1 MNRLVLV
8 FGLGGFA
15 QALSSRVLDP
25 LVPMV
30 AAEFALPVDVVALIA
45 SAYALPYALIQPVL
59 GPIGDAFGKRRL
71 IIGCMAALVLMLAA
85 CALAPSFEALTAARI
100 ASGAAAGG
108 VFPLTLAL
116 LGDSV
121 GMERRQIALS
131 RFLAFAIL
139 GQVAG
144 GAMAP
149 LVEPLVGWRGV
160 VWVSAGLTAIGL
172 AVLLAA
178 RGVREAPASGRFG
191 LALSLERYGAI
202 LQNPVARLCYG
213 AVAVEGVLIFGVFPF
228 LADILLARGHG
239 GPAEAGTAIG
249 LFGAGGLLYAAL
261 AGWLVL
267 HVGPRGMLVGGGL
280 AAAAAMAAS
289 AFAPSAAVLIAAF
302 LLLGFGFFMMHNSI
316 QTRVTEVAP
325 AARGSAVALH
335 AFFFFLGHSA
345 GPLAYGPAIALAG
358 AGGAMLL
365 AAAGLCALAFR
376 LRTMPAPPRN
386 KA

>member
-8 FGLGGFA
+8 FGLAGFA

-30 AAEFALPVDVVALIA
+30 ASEFAAPVDMVALLA
-45 SAYALPYALIQPVL
+45 TAFALPYALIQPVL
-59 GPIGDAFGKRRL
+59 GPVGDAFGKRRI
-71 IIGCMAALVLMLAA
+71 IIGCMTALVFALAA
-85 CALAPSFEALTAARI
+85 CALAPSLDALFVARI
-100 ASGAAAGG
+100 ASGLAAGG

-121 GMERRQIALS
+121 GMDRRQVALS

-160 VWVSAGLTAIGL
+160 LGVSAGLSAVGL
-172 AVLLAA
+172 LVLLAA
-178 RGVREAPASGRFG
+178 RRIGDGPTAGRFD
-191 LALSLERYGAI
+191 LAVALQRYGAI
-202 LQNPVARLCYG
+202 LQSPVARLCYG

-239 GPAEAGTAIG
+239 GPAEAGMAIG
-249 LFGAGGLLYAAL
+249 LFGAGGLVYAAL
-261 AGWLVL
+261 AGWLVR
-267 HVGPRGMLVGGGL
+267 HAGQQGMLVGGAL
-280 AAAAAMAAS
+280 AAAAAFGVS
-289 AFAPSAAVLIAAF
+289 ALAPSGAVLVAAF

-316 QTRVTEVAP
+316 QTRVTEVEP

-335 AFFFFLGHSA
+335 AFFFFLGHA
-345 GPLAYGPAIALAG
+345 FGPLFYGSAIGWLG
-358 AGGAMLL
+358 AGGALL
-365 AAAGLCALAFR
+365 VASGGLVGLSILLC
-376 LRTMPAPPRN
+376 TMPPATKN
-386 KA
+386 KI

>member
-1 MNRLVLV
+1 VNRLVLI
-8 FGLGGFA
+8 FGLGGFS
-15 QALSSRVLDP
+15 QALTSRVLDP
-25 LVPMV
+25 LVPVV
-30 AAEFALPVDVVALIA
+30 AADFALPVDTVALIA
-45 SAYALPYALIQPVL
+45 TAYALPYALIQPVL

-71 IIGCMAALVLMLAA
+71 ILGCMAALVLMLAA
-85 CALAPSFEALTAARI
+85 CALAPSFEALLAARI

-108 VFPLTLAL
+108 IFPLTLAL

-160 VWVSAGLTAIGL
+160 MGVSAAIAAAGFLVL
-172 AVLLAA
+172 ALA
-178 RGVREAPASGRFG
+178 RGVAEAPAAGRFDAG
-191 LALSLERYGAI
+191 LALQRYGGI
-202 LQNPVARLCYG
+202 LRNPVARLCYG
-213 AVAVEGVLIFGVFPF
+213 AVAVEGLLIFGVFPF

-261 AGWLVL
+261 AGWLVA
-267 HVGPRGMLVGGGL
+267 HVGLRGMLAGGGAI
-280 AAAAAMAAS
+280 AAAALAAS
-289 AFAPSAAVLIAAF
+289 ALAPSAAVLIVAF

-345 GPLAYGPAIALAG
+345 GPLAYGPAIGAFGAAAAMLAG
-358 AGGAMLL
+358 A
-365 AAAGLCALAFR
+365 AGLLLLAFR
-376 LRTMPAPPRN
+376 LRTMPAPARN
-386 KA
+386 KT

>member
-1 MNRLVLV
+1 MNRLVLI

-30 AAEFALPVDVVALIA
+30 AGAFALPVDTVALIA
-45 SAYALPYALIQPVL
+45 TAYALPYALIQPVL
-59 GPIGDAFGKRRL
+59 GPVGDAFGKRRI
-71 IIGCMAALVLMLAA
+71 IIGCLVSLVVALAA
-85 CALAPSFEALTAARI
+85 CAMAPTIETLFVARI
-100 ASGAAAGG
+100 ASGLAAGG

-160 VWVSAGLTAIGL
+160 LWVSAGLTAVGL
-172 AVLLAA
+172 VVLLAA
-178 RGVREAPASGRFG
+178 RGVAEAPAAGRFDMA
-191 LALSLERYGAI
+191 LALQRYGAI
-202 LQNPVARLCYG
+202 LRNPVARLCYG
-213 AVAVEGVLIFGVFPF
+213 AVAVEGALIFGVFPF

-249 LFGAGGLLYAAL
+249 LFGAGGLIYAAL
-261 AGWLVL
+261 AGWLVRR
-267 HVGPRGMLVGGGL
+267 VGTRGMLVGGGL
-280 AAAAAMAAS
+280 AAAVAMAAS
-289 AFAPSAAVLIAAF
+289 AAAPSAAALITAF

-335 AFFFFLGHSA
+335 AFFFFVGHA
-345 GPLAYGPAIALAG
+345 LGPLCYGATIGWLG
-358 AGGAMLL
+358 AEGAMVLGT
-365 AAAGLCALAFR
+365 AGLLALAFR
-376 LRTMPAPPRN
+376 LRSMPPVGQNRA
-386 KA
+386 

>member
-1 MNRLVLV
+1 MNRLVLI
-8 FGLGGFA
+8 FGLAGFS

-30 AAEFALPVDVVALIA
+30 AGEFARPVDVIALIA
-45 SAYALPYALIQPVL
+45 TAYALPYALIQPVL
-59 GPIGDAFGKRRL
+59 GPIGDAFGKRRI
-71 IIGCMAALVLMLAA
+71 IIGCMLSLVVALAA
-85 CALAPSFEALTAARI
+85 CAVAPTVETLFAARI
-100 ASGAAAGG
+100 ASGLAAGG

-121 GMERRQIALS
+121 GMDRRQVALS

-160 VWVSAGLTAIGL
+160 LWASAGLSAVGL
-172 AVLLAA
+172 AVLLATG
-178 RGVREAPASGRFG
+178 RVTEAPTAGRFD
-191 LALSLERYGAI
+191 LALALQRYGAI
-202 LQNPVARLCYG
+202 LRSPVARLCYG

-249 LFGAGGLLYAAL
+249 LFGAGGLVYAAL
-261 AGWLVL
+261 AGWLVR
-267 HVGPRGMLVGGGL
+267 HAGQQGMLVGGAV
-280 AAAAAMAAS
+280 AAAAALAGS
-289 AFAPSAAVLIAAF
+289 ALAPSAAVLIGAF

-325 AARGSAVALH
+325 GARGSAVALH
-335 AFFFFLGHSA
+335 AFFFFLGHSL
-345 GPLAYGPAIALAG
+345 GPLFYGLAIGLMG
-358 AGGAMLL
+358 AGGAMLVG
-365 AAAGLCALAFR
+365 AAGLVSLAFR
-376 LRTMPAPPRN
+376 LRGMPPIVKN
-386 KA
+386 KT

>member
-1 MNRLVLV
+1 VNRLVLI
-8 FGLGGFA
+8 FGLAGFS

-30 AAEFALPVDVVALIA
+30 AGEFARPVDVIALIA
-45 SAYALPYALIQPVL
+45 TAYALPYALIQPVL
-59 GPIGDAFGKRRL
+59 GPIGDAFGKRRI
-71 IIGCMAALVLMLAA
+71 IIGCMLSLVVALAA
-85 CALAPSFEALTAARI
+85 CAVAPTVETLFAARI
-100 ASGAAAGG
+100 ASGLAAGG

-121 GMERRQIALS
+121 GMDRRQVALS

-160 VWVSAGLTAIGL
+160 LWASAGLSAVGL
-172 AVLLAA
+172 AVLLATG
-178 RGVREAPASGRFG
+178 RVTEAPTAGRFD
-191 LALSLERYGAI
+191 LALALQRYGAI
-202 LQNPVARLCYG
+202 LRSPVARLCYG

-249 LFGAGGLLYAAL
+249 LFGAGGLVYAAL
-261 AGWLVL
+261 AGWLVR
-267 HVGPRGMLVGGGL
+267 HAGQQGMLVGGAV
-280 AAAAAMAAS
+280 AAAAALAGS
-289 AFAPSAAVLIAAF
+289 ALAPSAAVLIGAF

-325 AARGSAVALH
+325 GARGSAVALH
-335 AFFFFLGHSA
+335 AFFFFLGHSL
-345 GPLAYGPAIALAG
+345 GPLFYGLAIGLMG
-358 AGGAMLL
+358 AGGAMLVG
-365 AAAGLCALAFR
+365 AAGLVSLAFR
-376 LRTMPAPPRN
+376 LRGMPPIVKN
-386 KA
+386 KT

>member
-1 MNRLVLV
+1 VNRLVLV
-8 FGLGGFA
+8 FGLGGFS

-30 AAEFALPVDVVALIA
+30 AAEFAAPVDMVALIA
-45 SAYALPYALIQPVL
+45 TAFALPYALIQPVL
-59 GPIGDAFGKRRL
+59 GPIGDAFGKRR
-71 IIGCMAALVLMLAA
+71 IILGCMAALVVALAA
-85 CALAPSFEALTAARI
+85 CALAPTLDTLFAARI
-100 ASGAAAGG
+100 ASGIAAGG

-116 LGDSV
+116 LGDAV
-121 GMERRQIALS
+121 EMDRRQVALS

-139 GQVAG
+139 GQIAG

-160 VWVSAGLTAIGL
+160 LWVSAGLAAIGL
-172 AVLLAA
+172 GVLLAGGRVA
-178 RGVREAPASGRFG
+178 ETAGPFGPAV
-191 LALSLERYGAI
+191 AIERYGAI
-202 LQNPVARLCYG
+202 LRSPVARLCYG
-213 AVAVEGVLIFGVFPF
+213 AVAVEGALIFGMFPY

-261 AGWLVL
+261 AAWLLGTAGPLRMLWGGGVL
-267 HVGPRGMLVGGGL
+267 AAAGL
-280 AAAAAMAAS
+280 AAS
-289 AFAPSAAVLIAAF
+289 ALAPSAAVLIGAH
-302 LLLGFGFFMMHNSI
+302 LVLGFGFFMMHNSI

-335 AFFFFLGHSA
+335 AFFFFLGHSL
-345 GPLAYGPAIALAG
+345 GPILYGLAIGVFGSAAALLAG
-358 AGGAMLL
+358 AVGL
-365 AAAGLCALAFR
+365 AALAWW
-376 LRTMPAPPRN
+376 LRGMPQPTRN

>member
-1 MNRLVLV
+1 MNRLVLI
-8 FGLGGFA
+8 FGLAGFS

-30 AAEFALPVDVVALIA
+30 AGEFALPVDIVALIA
-45 SAYALPYALIQPVL
+45 TAYALPYALIQPVL
-59 GPIGDAFGKRRL
+59 GPIGDAFGKRRI
-71 IIGCMAALVLMLAA
+71 IIGCMVSLVVALAA
-85 CALAPSFEALTAARI
+85 CAVAPTIETLFLARI

-121 GMERRQIALS
+121 GMDRRQVALS

-160 VWVSAGLTAIGL
+160 LWVSAGLSAVGL
-172 AVLLAA
+172 VVLLAA
-178 RGVREAPASGRFG
+178 RRVGDAPAAGRFDIAV
-191 LALSLERYGAI
+191 ALQRYGAI
-202 LQNPVARLCYG
+202 LRSPVARLCYG

-228 LADILLARGHG
+228 LADILLVRGHG
-239 GPAEAGTAIG
+239 GPAEAGVAIG
-249 LFGAGGLLYAAL
+249 LFGVGGLLYAAL
-261 AGWLVL
+261 AAWLVRRA
-267 HVGPRGMLVGGGL
+267 GQQGMLVGGAV
-280 AAAAAMAAS
+280 AAAAALCAS
-289 AFAPSAAVLIAAF
+289 AMAPSAAVLITAF

-335 AFFFFLGHSA
+335 AFFFFLGHSV
-345 GPLAYGPAIALAG
+345 GPLFYGPAIRSLG
-358 AGGAMLL
+358 AGGAMLVGTVGLLGL
-365 AAAGLCALAFR
+365 AVL
-376 LRTMPAPPRN
+376 LRSMPPVMQN

>member
-1 MNRLVLV
+1 VNRLVLI
-8 FGLGGFA
+8 FGLAGFS

-30 AAEFALPVDVVALIA
+30 AGEFARPVDVIALIA
-45 SAYALPYALIQPVL
+45 TAYALPYALIQPVL
-59 GPIGDAFGKRRL
+59 GPIGDAFGKRRI
-71 IIGCMAALVLMLAA
+71 IIGCMLSLVVALAA
-85 CALAPSFEALTAARI
+85 CAVAPTVETLFAARI
-100 ASGAAAGG
+100 ASGLAAGG

-121 GMERRQIALS
+121 GMDRRQVALS

-160 VWVSAGLTAIGL
+160 LWASAGLSAVGL

-178 RGVREAPASGRFG
+178 GRVNEAPTAGRFD
-191 LALSLERYGAI
+191 LALALQRYGAI
-202 LQNPVARLCYG
+202 LRSPVARLCYG

-249 LFGAGGLLYAAL
+249 LFGAGGLVYAAL
-261 AGWLVL
+261 AGWLVR
-267 HVGPRGMLVGGGL
+267 HAGQQGMLVGGAV
-280 AAAAAMAAS
+280 AAAAALAGS
-289 AFAPSAAVLIAAF
+289 ALAPSAAVLIGAF

-325 AARGSAVALH
+325 GARGSAVALH
-335 AFFFFLGHSA
+335 AFFFFLGHSL
-345 GPLAYGPAIALAG
+345 GPLFYGPAIGLMG
-358 AGGAMLL
+358 AGGAMLVG
-365 AAAGLCALAFR
+365 AAGLVSLAFR
-376 LRTMPAPPRN
+376 LRGMPPIAKN
-386 KA
+386 KT

>member
-1 MNRLVLV
+1 MNRLVLI

-30 AAEFALPVDVVALIA
+30 AREFALPVDTVALIA
-45 SAYALPYALIQPVL
+45 TAYALPYALIQPVL

-71 IIGCMAALVLMLAA
+71 IIGCMGLVLMLAA
-85 CALAPSFEALTAARI
+85 CALAPSFEALMAARI

-116 LGDSV
+116 LGDAV

-160 VWVSAGLTAIGL
+160 LWVSAGLTAVGL
-172 AVLLAA
+172 AVLLTA
-178 RGVREAPASGRFG
+178 RGVTEAPAAGRFD
-191 LALSLERYGAI
+191 LALALQRYGGI

-213 AVAVEGVLIFGVFPF
+213 AVAVEGLLIFGVFPF

-249 LFGAGGLLYAAL
+249 LFGAGGLVYAAL

-267 HVGPRGMLVGGGL
+267 RVGTRGMLVGGGL
-280 AAAAAMAAS
+280 AAAAATA
-289 AFAPSAAVLIAAF
+289 
-302 LLLGFGFFMMHNSI
+302 
-316 QTRVTEVAP
+316 AP
-325 AARGSAVALH
+325 AIPPST
-335 AFFFFLGHSA
+335 FL
-345 GPLAYGPAIALAG
+345 
-358 AGGAMLL
+358 
-365 AAAGLCALAFR
+365 
-376 LRTMPAPPRN
+376 
-386 KA
+386 

>member
-8 FGLGGFA
+8 FGLGGFS

-30 AAEFALPVDVVALIA
+30 AAEFAAPVDMVALIA
-45 SAYALPYALIQPVL
+45 TAFALPYALIQPVL
-59 GPIGDAFGKRRL
+59 GPVGDAFGKRR
-71 IIGCMAALVLMLAA
+71 IILGCMAALVVALAA
-85 CALAPSFEALTAARI
+85 CAVAPTLDALFAARI
-100 ASGAAAGG
+100 ASGIAAGG

-116 LGDSV
+116 LGDAV
-121 GMERRQIALS
+121 EMDRRQVALS

-160 VWVSAGLTAIGL
+160 LWVSAGLAAIGL
-172 AVLLAA
+172 GVLLAGGRVA
-178 RGVREAPASGRFG
+178 ETTTSGRFG
-191 LALSLERYGAI
+191 PAVAIERYGAI
-202 LQNPVARLCYG
+202 LRSPVARMCYA
-213 AVAVEGVLIFGVFPF
+213 AVAVEGALIFGMFPY

-261 AGWLVL
+261 AAWLLGTAGPLRMLWGGGVL
-267 HVGPRGMLVGGGL
+267 AAAGL
-280 AAAAAMAAS
+280 AATAL
-289 AFAPSAAVLIAAF
+289 APSAAVLIGAH
-302 LLLGFGFFMMHNSI
+302 LVLGFGFFMMHNSI

-335 AFFFFLGHSA
+335 AFFFFLGHSL
-345 GPLAYGPAIALAG
+345 GPILYGPAIGAFGSAAALMVGAVGLAALAWW
-358 AGGAMLL
+358 
-365 AAAGLCALAFR
+365 
-376 LRTMPAPPRN
+376 LRGMPQPAWN

>member
-1 MNRLVLV
+1 MNRLVLI
-8 FGLGGFA
+8 FGLAGFA

-30 AAEFALPVDVVALIA
+30 AADFALQVDFVALIA
-45 SAYALPYALIQPVL
+45 TAYALPYALIQPVL
-59 GPIGDAFGKRRL
+59 GPIGDAFGKRRI
-71 IIGCMAALVLMLAA
+71 IIGCMVSLVVALAA
-85 CALAPSFEALTAARI
+85 CALAPTVETLFAARI
-100 ASGAAAGG
+100 ASGLAAGG

-121 GMERRQIALS
+121 GMDRRQVALS

-160 VWVSAGLTAIGL
+160 LWVSAGLSAVGVF
-172 AVLLAA
+172 VLLAA
-178 RGVREAPASGRFG
+178 RGVAEAPAAGRFD
-191 LALSLERYGAI
+191 LALALHRYGAI
-202 LQNPVARLCYG
+202 LRSPVARLCYG

-228 LADILLARGHG
+228 LADILLTRGHG

-249 LFGAGGLLYAAL
+249 LFGAGGLVYAAL
-261 AGWLVL
+261 AGLLVRYAGS
-267 HVGPRGMLVGGGL
+267 HGMLVGGAV
-280 AAAAAMAAS
+280 AAAVALGGS
-289 AFAPSAAVLIAAF
+289 ALAPSAAVLIGAF

-335 AFFFFLGHSA
+335 AFFFFLGHSL
-345 GPLAYGPAIALAG
+345 GPLFYGPAIASIG
-358 AGGAMLL
+358 AGGAMLV
-365 AAAGLCALAFR
+365 ATAGLLGLAVR
-376 LRTMPAPPRN
+376 LRAMPPPVGN
-386 KA
+386 KP

>member
-1 MNRLVLV
+1 VNRLVLV
-8 FGLGGFA
+8 FGLGGFS

-30 AAEFALPVDVVALIA
+30 AAEFAAPVDMVALIA
-45 SAYALPYALIQPVL
+45 TAFALPYALIQPVL
-59 GPIGDAFGKRRL
+59 GPVGDAFGKRR
-71 IIGCMAALVLMLAA
+71 IILGCMAALVVALAA
-85 CALAPSFEALTAARI
+85 CAVAPTLDALFAARI
-100 ASGAAAGG
+100 ASGIAAGG

-116 LGDSV
+116 LGDAV
-121 GMERRQIALS
+121 EMDRRQVALS

-160 VWVSAGLTAIGL
+160 LWVSAGLAAIGL
-172 AVLLAA
+172 GVLLAGGRVA
-178 RGVREAPASGRFG
+178 ETTTSGRFG
-191 LALSLERYGAI
+191 PAVAIERYGAI
-202 LQNPVARLCYG
+202 LRSPVARMCYA
-213 AVAVEGVLIFGVFPF
+213 AVAVEGALIFGMFPY

-261 AGWLVL
+261 AAWLLGTAGPLRMLWGGGVL
-267 HVGPRGMLVGGGL
+267 AAAGL
-280 AAAAAMAAS
+280 AATAL
-289 AFAPSAAVLIAAF
+289 APSAAVLIGAH
-302 LLLGFGFFMMHNSI
+302 LVLGFGFFMMHNSI

-335 AFFFFLGHSA
+335 AFFFFLGHSL
-345 GPLAYGPAIALAG
+345 GPILYGPAIGAFGSAAALMVGAVGLAALAWW
-358 AGGAMLL
+358 
-365 AAAGLCALAFR
+365 
-376 LRTMPAPPRN
+376 LRGMPQPAWN

>member
-1 MNRLVLV
+1 VNRLVLV
-8 FGLGGFA
+8 FGLAGFA

-30 AAEFALPVDVVALIA
+30 AAEFARPVDVVALIA
-45 SAYALPYALIQPVL
+45 TVYALPYALIQPVL

-71 IIGCMAALVLMLAA
+71 IIGCMAALVLALAA
-85 CALAPSFEALTAARI
+85 CAVAPSLETLFAARI
-100 ASGAAAGG
+100 ASGLAAGG

-116 LGDSV
+116 LGDAV
-121 GMERRQIALS
+121 GMERRQVALS

-160 VWVSAGLTAIGL
+160 LWVSSGLTAIGL
-172 AVLLAA
+172 VVLLAA
-178 RGVREAPASGRFG
+178 RRVAEAPAAGRFD
-191 LALSLERYGAI
+191 LALALQRYRAI
-202 LQNPVARLCYG
+202 LGSPVARLCYG

-261 AGWLVL
+261 AGWLVR
-267 HVGPRGMLVGGGL
+267 HAGPRRMLVGG
-280 AAAAAMAAS
+280 AAAAALALAVS
-289 AFAPSAAVLIAAF
+289 ALAPSAPVLIAAF

-335 AFFFFLGHSA
+335 AFFFFLGHSL

-358 AGGAMLL
+358 AGGAML
-365 AAAGLCALAFR
+365 AGAAGLVWLAFR
-376 LRTMPAPPRN
+376 LRSMPPVARN

>member
-1 MNRLVLV
+1 VNRLVLV
-8 FGLGGFA
+8 FGLGGFS

-25 LVPMV
+25 LVPVV
-30 AAEFALPVDVVALIA
+30 AAEFAAPVDMVALIA
-45 SAYALPYALIQPVL
+45 TAFALPYALIQPVL
-59 GPIGDAFGKRRL
+59 GPVGDAFGKRRI
-71 IIGCMAALVLMLAA
+71 IIGCMVSLVVALAA
-85 CALAPSFEALTAARI
+85 CAMAPSIETLFVARI
-100 ASGAAAGG
+100 ASGLAAGG

-121 GMERRQIALS
+121 GMDRRQVALS

-160 VWVSAGLTAIGL
+160 LWVSAGLAAIGL
-172 AVLLAA
+172 GVLLAGGRVA
-178 RGVREAPASGRFG
+178 ETTTTGRFG
-191 LALSLERYGAI
+191 LGVAIERYGAI
-202 LQNPVARLCYG
+202 LRSPVARMCYA
-213 AVAVEGVLIFGVFPF
+213 AVAVEGALIFGAFPY

-261 AGWLVL
+261 AAWLLGTAGPLRMLWGGGVL
-267 HVGPRGMLVGGGL
+267 AAAGL
-280 AAAAAMAAS
+280 AAS
-289 AFAPSAAVLIAAF
+289 ALAPSAAVLIGAH
-302 LLLGFGFFMMHNSI
+302 LVLGFGFFMMHNSI

-325 AARGSAVALH
+325 SARGSAVALH
-335 AFFFFLGHSA
+335 AFFFFLGHSL
-345 GPLAYGPAIALAG
+345 GPILYGPAIGVFGSAAALLGGAAGIAALAWW
-358 AGGAMLL
+358 
-365 AAAGLCALAFR
+365 
-376 LRTMPAPPRN
+376 LRGMPQPTGN